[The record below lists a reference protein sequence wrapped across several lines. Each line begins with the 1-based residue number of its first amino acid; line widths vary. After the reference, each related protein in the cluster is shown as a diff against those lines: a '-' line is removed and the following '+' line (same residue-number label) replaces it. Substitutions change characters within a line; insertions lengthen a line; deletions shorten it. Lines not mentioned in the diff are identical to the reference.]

1 MSKRKRRIISI
12 IFYLVLAIILSI
24 SLFINRISLATGN
37 SMGYDK
43 ACSYII
49 LKKPTFE
56 RNSLAVFEYDDG
68 NYIKRIVGIPGDTV
82 EVSKTE
88 VVINGTLLVSVQPVY
103 LFKEGTY
110 ELEKD
115 DFFVLGDNYL
125 NSDDSRY
132 FGPIDRN
139 QIVSG
144 AKFYKNAL
152 DTDDLAVR
160 FLNFFFINLKHN
172 TTAEKF
178 CK

>member
-1 MSKRKRRIISI
+1 
-12 IFYLVLAIILSI
+12 
-24 SLFINRISLATGN
+24 
-37 SMGYDK
+37 MGHDK

-56 RNSLAVFEYDDG
+56 RNSLAVFEHEGG

-88 VVINGTLLVSVQPVY
+88 VIINGTLLVSVQPVY

-125 NSDDSRY
+125 NSEDSKY
-132 FGPIDRN
+132 FGPIDRS
-139 QIVSG
+139 QITSG

-152 DTDDLAVR
+152 NTDDPMVKL
-160 FLNFFFINLKHN
+160 LNFFFINVKHN
-172 TTAEKF
+172 MTAEEF
-178 CK
+178 CKQ